1 MRTAYLDSSAIVKLY
16 VEEDD
21 TPQMRKVYERA
32 LNAETVL
39 AFSVWN
45 IGETLGALDKYL
57 NRGWL
62 GVEEHRRA
70 KRQFLKD
77 LVRLLRLR
85 LVKLVPLR
93 TGLLIKAWDL
103 VEKHH
108 MYQADAL
115 QIVSAKAV
123 NALEFY
129 TGDRKLHNAAV
140 EEGLKS
146 HYLT

>member
-16 VEEDD
+16 VEEEG
-21 TPQMRKVYERA
+21 TLQMSGLYKRA
-32 LNAETVL
+32 LNADILL

-45 IGETLGALDKYL
+45 IGETLGVFDKYL
-57 NRGWL
+57 NKGWL
-62 GVEEHRRA
+62 DVEEHRIV
-70 KRQFLKD
+70 KRQFFRD

-85 LVKLVPLR
+85 VVKLVPVR
-93 TGLLIKAWDL
+93 AVLLIKAWDL
-103 VEKHH
+103 VEKHNIH
-108 MYQADAL
+108 QADVL

-123 NALEFY
+123 KALEFY
-129 TGDRKLHNAAV
+129 TGDKKLHNAAV